1 MDAWQDIRLIA
12 HRCGGALAPENSL
25 AGLHAAHALGYRAVE
40 FDVMLSRDGTP
51 VLIHDETVDRTTNG
65 SGRVPRMSDD
75 ELFALSL
82 AKGAHAAFAGE
93 RIPRFA
99 DAARQCQ
106 ALGLLANV
114 EIKPAEGFERETA
127 ACVASMSRALWQ
139 GAAGEGGP
147 ARIPPLISSFSETA
161 LEVARDL
168 APELP
173 RALLVEWVPADWQ
186 ARIDRLGCVALHCS
200 ARQPGWGW
208 LARARASGMAV
219 RCYTVNRPGQATR
232 LFARGI
238 DAVFTD
244 ALQELFPLGDAS

>member
-25 AGLHAAHALGYRAVE
+25 AGLQVAQQRGYRAVE

-65 SGRVPRMSDD
+65 TGSVPHMSDD
-75 ELFALSL
+75 QLFALSL
-82 AKGAHAAFAGE
+82 ATGAHAAFVDE

-99 DAARQCQ
+99 EAARCCQ

-114 EIKPAEGFERETA
+114 EIKPAEGFERVTA
-127 ACVASMSRALWQ
+127 EQVATMSRALWS
-139 GAAGEGGP
+139 GLS
-147 ARIPPLISSFSETA
+147 PPLLSSFSESA
-161 LEVARDL
+161 LAVARDL

-208 LARARASGMAV
+208 LAEARARGLAV
-219 RCYTVNRPGQATR
+219 RCYTVNRPGQAER
-232 LFARGI
+232 LFARGV
-238 DAVFTD
+238 DAIFTD
-244 ALQELFPLGDAS
+244 ALEELFPVPGAT